1 MNPSTSINRKYTF
14 AGSSDSETC
23 REILPVPFFCVSRV
37 AVYLSEDAVPGTHT
51 VYLLINLMLMFLLC
65 LLDYSRA
72 RQGPQGLV
80 ADLRGKQV
88 NHL

>member
-51 VYLLINLMLMFLLC
+51 VYC
-65 LLDYSRA
+65 SST
-72 RQGPQGLV
+72 
-80 ADLRGKQV
+80 
-88 NHL
+88 